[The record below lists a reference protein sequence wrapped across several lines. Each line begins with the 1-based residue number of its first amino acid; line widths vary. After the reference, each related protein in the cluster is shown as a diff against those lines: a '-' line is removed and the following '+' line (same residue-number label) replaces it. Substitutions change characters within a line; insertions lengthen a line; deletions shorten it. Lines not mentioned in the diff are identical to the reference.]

1 MIASAPEAVHS
12 SNNARVEDPNR
23 APNPDRIAETT
34 LSGLGPGGFS
44 LVTLELPYAISGN
57 ANLAALHPFLRRLF
71 WVYGCFI
78 VLVIISF
85 GLITLLNADELSSGI
100 PLARSVCAM
109 IAIFWLARL
118 AVQFFVFDVREFL
131 TTTFLRLGYHG
142 LTLLFTALVFIYGCA
157 ALNLHPI

>member
-1 MIASAPEAVHS
+1 MKTLLILGGLLHFVILIASALTP
-12 SNNARVEDPNR
+12 RVLDWR
-23 APNPDRIAETT
+23 
-34 LSGLGPGGFS
+34 
-44 LVTLELPYAISGN
+44 

-85 GLITLLNADELSSGI
+85 GVLTIGYADELAAGAAF
-100 PLARSVCAM
+100 ARSVCAI

-118 AVQFFVFDVREFL
+118 VVQFFVFDATPFL

-142 LTLLFTALVFIYGCA
+142 LTFLFIALVFIYGSV
-157 ALNLHPI
+157 ALNLHPL

>member
-1 MIASAPEAVHS
+1 MKTWLLIGGLLHFVILIASALVP
-12 SNNARVEDPNR
+12 RVLDWR
-23 APNPDRIAETT
+23 
-34 LSGLGPGGFS
+34 
-44 LVTLELPYAISGN
+44 

-85 GLITLLNADELSSGI
+85 GALTLGNADELVSGALL
-100 PLARSVCAM
+100 PRSVCAI
-109 IAIFWLARL
+109 IAIFWLTRL
-118 AVQFFVFDVREFL
+118 AVQFFVFDARPFL

-157 ALNLHPI
+157 ALNLHPL

>member
-1 MIASAPEAVHS
+1 MKTLLLIGGVLHFVILIASTLAP
-12 SNNARVEDPNR
+12 RVLDWR
-23 APNPDRIAETT
+23 
-34 LSGLGPGGFS
+34 
-44 LVTLELPYAISGN
+44 

-85 GLITLLNADELSSGI
+85 GALTLVNADELVSGA
-100 PLARSVCAM
+100 PLPRSVCAV

-118 AVQFFVFDVREFL
+118 AVQFLVFDARPFL

-142 LTLLFTALVFIYGCA
+142 LTLLFTALVFIYGSA
-157 ALNLHPI
+157 AFNLHPI